1 MRSLVFVHLYILKG
15 YNCFLVLT
23 ASSADLLKLPASV
36 ALIKVSICGLYI
48 KSSPINFD
56 IFDIFD
62 IIIYTL
68 FFCQTD
74 KKCKFFAA
82 YLQLKVIKP

>member
-48 KSSPINFD
+48 KSPPIN
-56 IFDIFD
+56 FD

>member
-48 KSSPINFD
+48 KSPPIN
-56 IFDIFD
+56 FDIFD

-74 KKCKFFAA
+74 KKCKFFVA
-82 YLQLKVIKP
+82 YLQLKVIKQ

>member
-23 ASSADLLKLPASV
+23 ASFAALLKLPASV

-48 KSSPINFD
+48 KSPPIN
-56 IFDIFD
+56 FD
-62 IIIYTL
+62 IIIYT
-68 FFCQTD
+68 FCQTD

>member
-23 ASSADLLKLPASV
+23 ASSAALLKLPASV

-48 KSSPINFD
+48 KSSPIN
-56 IFDIFD
+56 FD

>member
-23 ASSADLLKLPASV
+23 ASV

-56 IFDIFD
+56 IFDI
-62 IIIYTL
+62 IIYT
-68 FFCQTD
+68 FCQTD

>member
-48 KSSPINFD
+48 KSPPIN
-56 IFDIFD
+56 FDIFD

-74 KKCKFFAA
+74 KKHK
-82 YLQLKVIKP
+82 

>member
-1 MRSLVFVHLYILKG
+1 MRSLVFLHLYILKG

-23 ASSADLLKLPASV
+23 ASSAALLKQPASV

-48 KSSPINFD
+48 KSSPIN
-56 IFDIFD
+56 FDIFD